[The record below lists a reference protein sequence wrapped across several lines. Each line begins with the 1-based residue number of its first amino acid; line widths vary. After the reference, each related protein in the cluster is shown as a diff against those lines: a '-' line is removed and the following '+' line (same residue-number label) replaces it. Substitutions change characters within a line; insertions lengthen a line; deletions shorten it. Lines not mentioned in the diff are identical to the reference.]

1 MKSYISYTLGL
12 QLRHLNA
19 DLTSN
24 NCLFGY
30 VKLTKKADPDKYKY
44 SVYGIGSVSC
54 SKFSF
59 TDESIGKKII
69 IFGVVNK
76 NKDILSLGE
85 EPTQGVDGATLKVEA
100 KYPTDVTQRNKWL
113 LLSQHYNGCNSC
125 LYVNTTKIY

>member
-19 DLTSN
+19 DFTLT

-44 SVYGIGSVSC
+44 SIYGIGFVSC
-54 SKFSF
+54 SEFSF
-59 TDESIGKKII
+59 TDESMGKKFI
-69 IFGVVNK
+69 IFGVDMSSSLHIDNK

-85 EPTQGVDGATLKVEA
+85 EPTQGLDGATLKVEA
-100 KYPTDVTQRNKWL
+100 KYPIDVTQRRK
-113 LLSQHYNGCNSC
+113 
-125 LYVNTTKIY
+125 